1 MKRSI
6 TPEEAVKARRDLEV
20 RCALEFQAC
29 LEEVMANPTKVF
41 EVADRVKELGYHHA
55 AEKLQK
61 NGFSHAAEHG
71 ICGAKG
77 APEDA
82 VVWGDGYFRQW
93 VRPNK
98 LFAKDVRSVAMRLLP
113 KPHQKV
119 VD

>member
-6 TPEEAVKARRDLEV
+6 TPEELEARF
-20 RCALEFQAC
+20 AMEFQSC
-29 LEEVMANPTKVF
+29 LEEVVANPTKVF

-93 VRPNK
+93 IRPNR
-98 LFAKDVRSVAMRLLP
+98 FFHKDLKSVAQRLMPRTRKIVTPLTTP
-113 KPHQKV
+113 SI
-119 VD
+119 